1 MTSRQGSDGDGG
13 RADVSGGALA
23 AFPIVL
29 VVVVVVVVSI
39 NSSID
44 DRLIV

>member
-13 RADVSGGALA
+13 GADVIGGALA

-29 VVVVVVVVSI
+29 VVVVVSI

>member
-13 RADVSGGALA
+13 GADVIDGALA

-29 VVVVVVVVSI
+29 VVVVVSI

>member
-1 MTSRQGSDGDGG
+1 MTSRQGSVGDGG
-13 RADVSGGALA
+13 GADVSGGALA
-23 AFPIVL
+23 TFPIVL
-29 VVVVVVVVSI
+29 VVVVVVVSI